1 MEAAATIDIAS
12 ECPGWGQACPAA
24 EQLAREAGKEA
35 LEEGMAAL
43 GRVPAAPI
51 ELGIT
56 LADAARQRQLNR
68 EFRGQDTPTNVLAF
82 AAWKPGPEVE
92 APPGMP
98 TLLGDVVVAF
108 ETVLREAAEQGKSV
122 GDHLS
127 HLVVHGV
134 LHLLGYDHQTAADAN
149 QMESLEVSIL
159 AKLGIADPYRD
170 AARPAEAGSACHE

>member
-1 MEAAATIDIAS
+1 
-12 ECPGWGQACPAA
+12 
-24 EQLAREAGKEA
+24 
-35 LEEGMAAL
+35 MAVL
-43 GRVPAAPI
+43 GRVPTEPI

-56 LADAARQRQLNR
+56 LADAARQQQLNR
-68 EFRGQDTPTNVLAF
+68 QFRGQDRPTNVLAF
-82 AAWKPGPEVE
+82 PAWEPEVE

-98 TLLGDVVVAF
+98 TLLGDVVLAF

-134 LHLLGYDHQTAADAN
+134 LHLLGYDHQTAADAD

-159 AKLGIADPYRD
+159 AKLGIANPYRD
-170 AARPAEAGSACHE
+170 AARPAEAGSARHE

>member
-1 MEAAATIDIAS
+1 MEAAATIDIAA

-24 EQLAREAGKEA
+24 EQLACKAVREA
-35 LEEGMAAL
+35 LEEGMAVL
-43 GRVPAAPI
+43 GRGPAEPI
-51 ELGIT
+51 ELGII
-56 LADAARQRQLNR
+56 LADAARQQQLNR
-68 EFRGQDTPTNVLAF
+68 QFRGQDRPTNVLAF
-82 AAWKPGPEVE
+82 PAWGPEVE

-98 TLLGDVVVAF
+98 TLLGDVVLAF

-134 LHLLGYDHQTAADAN
+134 LHLLGYDHQTAADAD

-159 AKLGIADPYRD
+159 AKLGIANPYRD
-170 AARPAEAGSACHE
+170 AARPAEARSPRHE